1 LPGGLP
7 VFPLK
12 MMQFDPIL
20 TRALRLGR
28 RGKFGD
34 AIRHLETEVVRYH
47 NSFMYY
53 YILGVLCLHAGD
65 FGGALTYL
73 KRAREIKIQDPQVL
87 LGMAVLFLR
96 RGDTDRAL
104 DLYLEVLD
112 KDGHNRIAQKALNG
126 IRKYSGTDAFS
137 IWIESGKLARFYP
150 PLPKLPP
157 RSVVV
162 VLGGLALALV
172 CGGILLKFNIIPLP
186 GKPLSPREGYAGS
199 ALEREELQTPVQIG
213 GSYRYILTKD
223 QVVDTYNKARSLFT
237 GLRDEA
243 ARVELNRIIESNA
256 SEAIKNKARLLLSYL
271 EVPGFDTLKDR
282 FPYATVAE
290 DPGLY
295 RDCHVIWRGMAAN
308 LVAGEAATAFD
319 FLVGYDTRKTL
330 EGIIPVVFNFSV
342 AVNPEKPLE
351 VLGRVIPVVTG
362 DGQGIAVHL
371 EGIALHQSGTPG
383 GQQ

>member
-1 LPGGLP
+1 M
-7 VFPLK
+7 K
-12 MMQFDPIL
+12 FDPIL
-20 TRALRLGR
+20 TRALRLAR
-28 RGKFGD
+28 RGKFGE
-34 AIRHLETEVVRYH
+34 AIHHLESEVVRYH
-47 NSFMYY
+47 NSFIYY
-53 YILGVLCLHAGD
+53 YIVGVLCLRAGD

-73 KRAREIKIQDPQVL
+73 KRAREIRMQDPQVL

-104 DLYLEVLD
+104 DIYLEVLD

-126 IRKYSGTDAFS
+126 IRKYSGTDDFAL
-137 IWIESGKLARFYP
+137 WIESGKLTRFYP

-157 RSVVV
+157 RIALVSLGVLAFI
-162 VLGGLALALV
+162 VLGG
-172 CGGILLKFNIIPLP
+172 GMLLKFNIIPLP
-186 GKPLSPREGYAGS
+186 FKSVSPRDGYAGS
-199 ALEREELQTPVQIG
+199 ALERGELQTPVQIS

-237 GLRDEA
+237 ELRDEA

-256 SEAIKNKARLLLSYL
+256 SEAIKNKARLLMSYL

-282 FPYATVAE
+282 FSYATVAG

-295 RDCHVIWRGMAAN
+295 RDCHVIWRGMAADID
-308 LVAGEAATAFD
+308 AGESATAFD
-319 FLVGYDTRKTL
+319 FLVGYDTHRTL
-330 EGIIPVVFNFSV
+330 EGKVPVFFNFSV

-362 DGQGIAVHL
+362 DGQGIEVHL
-371 EGIALHQSGTPG
+371 EGIALYQSGIPDAR
-383 GQQ
+383 

>member
-1 LPGGLP
+1 
-7 VFPLK
+7 
-12 MMQFDPIL
+12 MMKFDPVL
-20 TRALRLGR
+20 TRALRFAR
-28 RGKFGD
+28 RGKFGE
-34 AIRHLETEVVRYH
+34 AIHNLENEVVRYH

-53 YILGVLCLHAGD
+53 YMLGVLCLHAGD

-87 LGMAVLFLR
+87 LGLAVLFLR

-137 IWIESGKLARFYP
+137 VWIESGKLVRFYP

-157 RSVVV
+157 RI
-162 VLGGLALALV
+162 VLAVPALLFFAVL
-172 CGGILLKFNIIPLP
+172 CGGILLRFHIISLP
-186 GKPLSPREGYAGS
+186 VKSPRDGYAGS

-223 QVVDTYNKARSLFT
+223 QVVDAYNKARSLFT
-237 GLRDEA
+237 ELRDEA
-243 ARVELNRIIESNA
+243 ARVELNRIIDSNA

-295 RDCHVIWRGMAAN
+295 RDCYVIWRGMATN
-308 LVAGEAATAFD
+308 LDAGETVTAFD

-330 EGIIPVVFNFSV
+330 EGIVPVVFNFSV
-342 AVNPEKPLE
+342 PVNSEKPLE
-351 VLGRVIPVVTG
+351 VLGRVIPVVSG
-362 DGQGIAVHL
+362 DGQGTAVRL
-371 EGIALHQSGTPG
+371 EGIALYQSGAPDERR
-383 GQQ
+383 